1 MNVEA
6 SGKVSDI
13 THAASSSFPD
23 EQSEWIQDGIDR
35 GGGRLFAPGFL
46 CGFYADTA
54 DVPPEVYEPYA
65 RAVAGQ
71 QLENQLNDNL
81 AGMEATRATCE
92 PFFISGMQATC

>member
-71 QLENQLNDNL
+71 QLEISSMIIWPVWKLPVPPVS
-81 AGMEATRATCE
+81 R
-92 PFFISGMQATC
+92 FFISGMQATC